1 MTENAEFSGGIVVN
15 NGIIERIISTGE
27 TIDATETIDLDGKYL
42 LPGLVDGHVHFH
54 DPGRDYWEGYRT
66 GTMAAAAGGVT
77 TVVEMPLNGIPP
89 TIDREKLAVKREIAR
104 IHSVVDYAHWGGM
117 VTDNLEH
124 LPEMAEDGVVGYK
137 AFMGGVGTPEF
148 TPINDHVLFNGLRL
162 SRELGTVVDIHA
174 ENESITSTLKAQLKA
189 AGEKTVRLGM
199 MLIPWRRS
207 LNRWSAPSSSP
218 KPTRGNLHLAH
229 TSIAD
234 AVRAVARAKSQ
245 GVNVTVETC
254 PHYLLLDLDDFL
266 RVGPEA
272 KCVPPI
278 RPRKEVEEMWQ
289 CVFDGLVDTIAS
301 DHAPCTIEEK
311 EEGMDNI
318 WQAWGGITGI
328 QTMLPAVLTEGVHKR
343 DLPMTAVVRLM
354 ASTPAR
360 IFGLYP
366 KKGCLQPG
374 ADADFT
380 VVDLEREWT
389 FSANQILSKNKHSLY
404 VGFKFKGAIE
414 RTIVRG
420 KTVCQGGRICVEP
433 GYGQLQVRGYR
444 YQPIQSLHP

>member
-1 MTENAEFSGGIVVN
+1 MSA
-15 NGIIERIISTGE
+15 GE
-27 TIDATETIDLDGKYL
+27 TVEARETIDLGGKYL

-54 DPGRDYWEGYRT
+54 DRGRDYWEGYRT

-89 TIDREKLAVKREIAR
+89 TLDREKLAVKREIAR
-104 IHSVVDYAHWGGM
+104 TQSVVDYAHWGGM

-124 LPEMAEDGVVGYK
+124 LPGMAAEGVVGHK

-148 TPINDHVLFNGLRL
+148 TPINDYVLFNGLRL
-162 SRELGTVVDIHA
+162 SRELGNVVDIHA

-189 AGEKTVRLGM
+189 DGRKDRQAWYDAHPVEAELEPVERAIFFARATQ
-199 MLIPWRRS
+199 
-207 LNRWSAPSSSP
+207 
-218 KPTRGNLHLAH
+218 GNLHLAH
-229 TSIAD
+229 TSIAE

-245 GVNVTVETC
+245 GVHVTVETC
-254 PHYLLLDLDDFL
+254 PHYLFLDLDDFL

-278 RPRKEVEEMWQ
+278 RPRKEVEKMWQ
-289 CVFDGLVDTIAS
+289 CVFEGLVDSIAS
-301 DHAPCTIEEK
+301 DHAPCTCEEK
-311 EEGMDNI
+311 EGGMDNI
-318 WQAWGGITGI
+318 WQAWGGIPGI
-328 QTMLPAVLTEGVHKR
+328 QTMLPAILTEGVHR
-343 DLPMTAVVRLM
+343 RGLPLTTVVRLM
-354 ASTPAR
+354 SGAPAR

-366 KKGCLQPG
+366 KKGSLQPG
-374 ADADFT
+374 ADADFN

-389 FSANQILSKNKHSLY
+389 FSADQILSKNKHSLY
-404 VGFKFKGAIE
+404 VGIGFKGAIE

-420 KTVCQGGRICVEP
+420 RTVCEGGRICVEP

-444 YQPIQSLHP
+444 YQPIQTVRP